1 MSNKVLVGGYYIK
14 ELFPPP
20 YYYLNFKY
28 AHIQV
33 TLNLIIF
40 LFAWNFDTLIYLN
53 FNFNIWNFEKWWN
66 CN

>member
-40 LFAWNFDTLIYLN
+40 LFA
-53 FNFNIWNFEKWWN
+53 
-66 CN
+66 